1 MRRLVR
7 LGVLAL
13 VISVVWVGVQAA
25 PASARHR
32 HKHKRPKPSQPKTLE
47 FADTASLSSDHQT
60 ADVVL
65 LVLCKGFT
73 PSPFTVTLQ
82 QNSVKGV
89 GRSSADYK
97 CNGQRQRLVVPVTAS
112 SGAFK
117 SGTATVTGSANLQSS
132 TGGVKRVSVS
142 RSIQLV

>member
-1 MRRLVR
+1 VR
-7 LGVLAL
+7 LGALAL
-13 VISVVWVGVQAA
+13 VISVVWVGVREA

-32 HKHKRPKPSQPKTLE
+32 RKRHQPKTHKPKTLE
-47 FADTASLSSDHQT
+47 FVDTASLSSDGRT

-73 PSPFTVTLQ
+73 PAPFRVTLE
-82 QNSVKGV
+82 QNRVTGAA
-89 GRSSADYK
+89 SSGADYK

-117 SGTATVTGSANLQSS
+117 SGSAIVTGSANLHSS

-142 RSIQLV
+142 RSIQLA

>member
-7 LGVLAL
+7 LVALAL
-13 VISVVWVGVQAA
+13 VISVVWVGVRES
-25 PASARHR
+25 PASAKHRKRH
-32 HKHKRPKPSQPKTLE
+32 HPKPPKTLQ
-47 FADTASLSSDHQT
+47 FADSASLSSDGLT

-65 LVLCKGFT
+65 LVTCQGFT
-73 PSPFTVTLQ
+73 PSPFRVTLE
-82 QNSVKGV
+82 QNRVTGT